1 MKTMNKHIFHYDLLK
16 DNTGE
21 EIIVIDKTDEKILN
35 MLKENPLITQ
45 DEIGVKLQLTQPS
58 VSVRLKN
65 LKLYFSIIFTKKYI
79 IMNELKK

>member
-1 MKTMNKHIFHYDLLK
+1 MDRRVFHYDLLK

-45 DEIGVKLQLTQPS
+45 DEIGIKLELTQPS

-65 LKLYFSIIFTKKYI
+65 LKIYFSIIFTKKYI
-79 IMNELKK
+79 VMNEMRKW

>member
-1 MKTMNKHIFHYDLLK
+1 MDKRVFHYDLLK

-21 EIIVIDKTDEKILN
+21 EIILIDRTDEKILN

-45 DEIGVKLQLTQPS
+45 DEIGLKLQLTQPS
-58 VSVRLKN
+58 VSVRLKH
-65 LKLYFSIIFTKKYI
+65 LKVYFSITFTKKYI